1 MSLIKITDLTAQL
14 GLSSRTLRYY
24 EQAGLIKSIR
34 PQFEKYRFYDED
46 AVERLR
52 QIMVL
57 RKMQISIRDIVKI
70 YESEDMTALVN
81 VFVEKITEIDGEV
94 TALNELKSIIND
106 FLREMSR
113 RGVTKISALPLL
125 YEEMD
130 KQLKLITY
138 DELSNLSERLSNPVE
153 PIIISLPVMRMISSN
168 LKSNPGESDIDGFLR
183 RIQANNIKYGLHE
196 RFELQDTIMLRI
208 PNEFNNDSEY
218 TDFTFDG
225 GLFAVINVYI
235 DEDLGERFRSL
246 MKSFDDN
253 KFYEIDYNRESM
265 LENQISPDDTRE
277 LISLFVPVKK
287 RVPDYTLFDEPAE
300 LTDITIAEIEAANP
314 ILWEINVPLDK
325 LTPINGPH
333 YRMMDNGEVEYTGW
347 IMTRVLSTNVEV
359 KVPFRVDIEY
369 KIDFDSA
376 RFGYGSS
383 EGAFHVHHGAD
394 ISYFYGINTG
404 NNPDER
410 ISEEAIRF
418 HQPFFKNRYKFP
430 KRGKI
435 NHDGY
440 NRVTWIIG
448 AKYLA
453 VIVNGEIRY
462 CGENLPYMNLDLSS
476 DEFRPIIVG
485 GDGQCM
491 KYIRQIKV
499 AQLAYTPKNKFK
511 KEELVMITKRSNN
524 IIPNIHRLVTDEYG
538 ENYWFNGCAKYVMES
553 LGEKDFDYQFF
564 AGLTGDVFAQ
574 YYPYDGFRGEG
585 VSGYEI
591 SVGNSDYIEQLF
603 EKCGYAG
610 TFVTNKEL
618 KKNTEMYL
626 QTLLAYI
633 DKGVPVI
640 SWGNGGPPVGVFAGY
655 EEYGKT
661 LLYITGNTDVPER
674 IPIEKAITSE
684 TPIGGWIFVGEKICE
699 RTLAEIYREAIY
711 SLPKILMTDGEKFC
725 FGSQAFRVWADDI
738 ENGKLADVNTEDI
751 DMWALYTSYIC
762 GMATN
767 GSCCH
772 GFLQRAM
779 ELNPDMD
786 FLNEVSRLYHRLAN
800 IWNNDNGKDL
810 EAIGGGFNVTLEA
823 LQDKERRKL
832 IADTIRTCA
841 AVNDEIVRVLN
852 EGLNKIKK

>member
-14 GLSSRTLRYY
+14 GLSSRALRYY
-24 EQAGLIKSIR
+24 EQAGLVQSIR
-34 PQFEKYRFYDED
+34 PQFEKYRFYDEE

-70 YESEDMTALVN
+70 YESDDMTTLVS
-81 VFVEKITEIDGEV
+81 VFVDKINEIDGEV
-94 TALNELKSIIND
+94 TALNELKAVVND

-130 KQLKLITY
+130 KQLEMITY
-138 DELSNLSERLSNPVE
+138 DELSNLNERLSKPVT
-153 PIIISLPVMRMISSN
+153 PIIISLPATRMISSN
-168 LKSNPGESDIDGFLR
+168 LKSNPSESDTDGFLQW
-183 RIQANNIKYGLHE
+183 IQINDIKSSNHE
-196 RFELQDTIMLRI
+196 RFEFQDVIILRI
-208 PNEFNNDSEY
+208 PNEFNNISKY
-218 TDFTFDG
+218 TDFIFDG

-235 DEDLGERFRSL
+235 DEDLGERFQSL
-246 MKSFDDN
+246 IKSFDDN

-265 LENQISPDDTRE
+265 LENLISPDETRE
-277 LISLFVPVKK
+277 LVSLLVPVKK
-287 RVPDYTLFDEPAE
+287 RVPDYTLFDEPNE
-300 LTDITIAEIEAANP
+300 VTDITIPEIEAANP
-314 ILWEINVPLDK
+314 ILWRVNVPLEA

-333 YRMMDNGEVEYTGW
+333 YRVLSNGEVEYTGW

-359 KVPFRVDIEY
+359 KFPFRVDIEY
-369 KIDFDSA
+369 KVDFDSA

-383 EGAFHVHHGAD
+383 EGAVHVHHGTD
-394 ISYFYGINTG
+394 MSYYFGVNTG

-410 ISEEAIRF
+410 ISEETMKF
-418 HQPFFKNRYKFP
+418 YQPVFKNWYKFP

-435 NHDGY
+435 NHNDY

-448 AKYLA
+448 VKHIA

-462 CGENLPYMNLDLSS
+462 CGENFPYMGLDLSNEKS
-476 DEFRPIIVG
+476 LPIIIG

-491 KYIRQIKV
+491 KYIREIKV
-499 AQLAYTPKNKFK
+499 SQLAYTPKNKFK
-511 KEELVMITKRSNN
+511 KEGLLMITKRSNN
-524 IIPNIHRLVTDEYG
+524 IIPIIHRLVTDEYG
-538 ENYWFNGCAKYVMES
+538 ENYWFNGCAKYVMEC

-564 AGLTGDVFAQ
+564 AGITGDVFAQ

-591 SVGNSDYIEQLF
+591 SVGNFEYIEQLF
-603 EKCGYAG
+603 EKCGYAA
-610 TFVTNKEL
+610 TFVTKKDL
-618 KKNTEMYL
+618 QKNTEMYI

-633 DKGVPVI
+633 DKGIPVI
-640 SWGNGGPPVGVFAGY
+640 SWGNGGPPVGVFVGY

-674 IPIEKAITSE
+674 ISIEKAVTTE
-684 TPIGGWIFVGEKICE
+684 TAVGGWIFVGDKKRE
-699 RTLAEIYREAIY
+699 RPLAEIYRETIFA
-711 SLPKILMTDGEKFC
+711 LPEILTADGDKFC
-725 FGSQAFRVWADDI
+725 FGSRAFRVWADDI
-738 ENGKLADVNTEDI
+738 ENGKFDNVTPEDF
-751 DMWALYTSYIC
+751 DTWALYTSYIC
-762 GMATN
+762 GLATN

-772 GFLQRAM
+772 GFLQRAK
-779 ELNPDMD
+779 ELNPDMS
-786 FLNEVSRLYHRLAN
+786 FLDEISGLYHRLAN

-810 EAIGGGFNVTLEA
+810 EALGGGFNVRLEV

-832 IADTIRTCA
+832 IADTIRECA
-841 AVNDEIVRVLN
+841 VVNDEIVRVLN
-852 EGLNKIKK
+852 ENLNKLIK